1 MIETYRTLIYI
12 HINKILVSFHKAI
25 YMTILQILRS
35 LHPEKDLH
43 TDEEM
48 LDSSLSQWRREA
60 ELALHIKEVNLFQCE
75 LL

>member
-1 MIETYRTLIYI
+1 
-12 HINKILVSFHKAI
+12 
-25 YMTILQILRS
+25 MTILQILRS

-60 ELALHIKEVNLFQCE
+60 ELALHIKEVNLVSFVFNVNCCKYRIFTP
-75 LL
+75 L